1 MYKRRLRAA
10 AACAGER
17 RTRSPRDDYQ
27 ANYELAIVSDL
38 IRHLRHY
45 YITALLPDNGHLN
58 DVSLLSSQHTLFSL
72 SARR

>member
-1 MYKRRLRAA
+1 MNVALAVIAPEPPINDGYVRA
-10 AACAGER
+10 AACAAPVSGER

-45 YITALLPDNGHLN
+45 YITRLI
-58 DVSLLSSQHTLFSL
+58 T
-72 SARR
+72 R